1 MKSELENRIKK
12 RFDRML
18 KEGAIQEA
26 ENFKKIKIG
35 SLNSANFIIGF
46 KEISEFLNQ
55 QIGMKELKE
64 KILIRSRQ
72 YAKRQFTW
80 QRGQMKD
87 WKGFG
92 DTNYLDLRNKVLSY
106 LSKT

>member
-1 MKSELENRIKK
+1 ME
-12 RFDRML
+12 
-18 KEGAIQEA
+18 
-26 ENFKKIKIG
+26 
-35 SLNSANFIIGF
+35 
-46 KEISEFLNQ
+46 
-55 QIGMKELKE
+55 ELKE
-64 KILIRSRQ
+64 QVLIKTRQ

-92 DTNYLDLRNKVLSY
+92 DTNYLDLRKKVLSY